1 MPPNKTADEVLTKE
15 FLEIRTRILDLAAML
30 DRLDRATG
38 DVTHDRRMA
47 MIRQGLAALEST
59 DPGRA
64 ERVQLIF
71 SLPYEAQWQETMS
84 VAKRI

>member
-1 MPPNKTADEVLTKE
+1 MPKSKTADEVLTKE

-38 DVTHDRRMA
+38 DVAHDRRMA
-47 MIRQGLAALEST
+47 MIRQGLAALESAE
-59 DPGRA
+59 PGRA

-71 SLPYEAQWQETMS
+71 SLPYEEQWQEKFS
-84 VAKRI
+84 VAKRF

>member
-1 MPPNKTADEVLTKE
+1 MPTCKTADEVLTKE

-38 DVTHDRRMA
+38 DVATDRRMG
-47 MIRQGLAALEST
+47 MIRQGLAALESSE
-59 DPGRA
+59 PGRA

-71 SLPYEAQWQETMS
+71 SLPYEAQWQEKMS
-84 VAKRI
+84 VAKRG